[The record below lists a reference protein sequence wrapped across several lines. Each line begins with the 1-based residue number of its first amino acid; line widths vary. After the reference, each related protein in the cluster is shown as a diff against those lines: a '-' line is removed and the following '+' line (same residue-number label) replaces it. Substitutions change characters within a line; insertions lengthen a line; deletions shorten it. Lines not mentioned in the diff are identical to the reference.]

1 MPQSHGFIYETNR
14 ITDIENR
21 LVVVKGRGVGDGWI
35 GVSRCKLVYT
45 EWMNNKVYCIIQ
57 GTTFNIL

>member
-1 MPQSHGFIYETNR
+1 MPQIHGFIYETNR

-45 EWMNNKVYCIIQ
+45 EWMKM
-57 GTTFNIL
+57 GST